1 MEKISM
7 EFIEGMLFHGRSV
20 SEHDIFMDSVPK
32 FQGRDT
38 APRPMECFI
47 HALAGCTGMDV
58 VSILRKMKI
67 LDMVK
72 KFEVQVEYERAT
84 EHPKVYTKIHVTY
97 YFETEKGIPHDKVE
111 KACVLSQERYCPASA
126 MLKKAVPE
134 FDYEIKIV
142 EIE

>member
-1 MEKISM
+1 VETIKM
-7 EFIEGMLFHGRSV
+7 EFLGGMLFHGRTP

-32 FQGRDT
+32 FEGKDT

-47 HALAGCTGMDV
+47 HALAACTGMDV
-58 VSILRKMKI
+58 VSILRKMRI

-72 KFEVQVEYERAT
+72 KFEVQVQYERAT
-84 EHPKVYTKIHVTY
+84 EHPKVYTKIHVIY
-97 YFETEKGIPHDKVE
+97 YFEAQKGIPHDKVE

-134 FDYEIKIV
+134 FDYEIKIN

>member
-1 MEKISM
+1 MKKISM
-7 EFIEGMLFHGRSV
+7 EFIEGMLFHGRSL
-20 SEHDIFMDSVPK
+20 SEHDIFMDSEPK
-32 FQGRDT
+32 FEGRNT

-67 LDMVK
+67 LNMVK
-72 KFEVQVEYERAT
+72 KFEVQIEYERAT
-84 EHPKVYTKIHVTY
+84 EHPKVYTKIHITY
-97 YFETEKGIPHDKVE
+97 HFETEKGIPHDKVK
-111 KACVLSQERYCPASA
+111 KACDLSQQRYCPASA

-142 EIE
+142 ELE